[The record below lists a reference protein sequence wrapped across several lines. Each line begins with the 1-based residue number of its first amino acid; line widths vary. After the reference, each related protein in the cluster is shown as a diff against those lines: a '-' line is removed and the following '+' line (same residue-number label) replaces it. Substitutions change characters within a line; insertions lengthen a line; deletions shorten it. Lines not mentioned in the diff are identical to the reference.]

1 MFSIVQSAIIYTSM
15 GFLAW
20 LEYTGISVPIMAVIM
35 GFWHYWIYPVYCIEK
50 QVIPHVQERLSIP
63 EETIDYYRTFI
74 RTRKRILFVWGLAS
88 MFFGQLIWS
97 WLSPWAVSLWKTYGM
112 EAVWTV
118 PGGILILAYFTIL
131 GTGGA
136 IITKYLRRREDENL
150 REIFV
155 VEDKWLDVRKMIQ
168 SI

>member
-1 MFSIVQSAIIYTSM
+1 M